1 MRVVRQL
8 IRLKMTGR
16 PICFRWRS
24 KRSYP
29 LRRSRP
35 RLLLP
40 ASRGMGHPRLAGF
53 SEAEAK
59 PNRRIDRAPIEE
71 AVRQATIDLRE
82 HQPGVSIELLRK
94 LPIDDERNSVER
106 PMAVCERRG
115 IGAVDECTK
124 GGLRIIVIRADHIQ
138 IVSDGVFHSS
148 PEYVE

>member
-40 ASRGMGHPRLAGF
+40 ASRGMGQPRLAGF

-59 PNRRIDRAPIEE
+59 PNRRIDRAAIEK
-71 AVRQATIDLRE
+71 AARQAAIDLRE
-82 HQPGVSIELLRK
+82 HDSGVGIKFLRK
-94 LPIDDERNSVER
+94 LPIDDKGKGVER
-106 PMAVCERRG
+106 PVAVWERRG
-115 IGAVDECTK
+115 VGGAIARRTK
-124 GGLRIIVIRADHIQ
+124 GVLGVMIIRADHIQ
-138 IVSDGVFHSS
+138 IVTIRGLHSV
-148 PEYVE
+148 PA